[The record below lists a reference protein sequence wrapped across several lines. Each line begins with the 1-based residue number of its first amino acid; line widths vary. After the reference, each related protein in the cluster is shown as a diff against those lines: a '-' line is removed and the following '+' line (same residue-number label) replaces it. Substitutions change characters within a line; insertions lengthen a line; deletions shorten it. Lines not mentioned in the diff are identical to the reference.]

1 MTPKKQHVLVTGG
14 GGFLGKA
21 IVKQLIASDTF
32 AVKSFSRHMYQELE
46 SLGVEQIQGDIRDSN
61 RVEHACKGIDLV
73 FHVAAKTGMWG
84 KYNDYYQ
91 TNVIGT
97 KNILNACQ
105 MHNVSR
111 LVYTSSPSV
120 IFDGSDAKGIDESAL
135 YPKAYHSLYSKTKAI
150 AEQAVIKASGSHL
163 RTIILRPHLI
173 WGPEDTNL
181 VPRIIARAKQLVIIG
196 NGDNL
201 VDTLYID
208 NAADAHILAAA
219 KLHENPDLSGKI
231 FFISQ
236 DEPVYLWDMINNIL
250 KAGGHEPV
258 KRKISKQVA
267 FLAGALFELTFS
279 ILNIKKEPRITRFVA
294 KELATSHWFDI
305 SAAKR
310 DLGYVPK
317 VSIQEGL
324 IRLEAWLNTHQL
336 IKTRKLR

>member
-32 AVKSFSRHMYQELE
+32 AVKSFSRHMYPELG

-120 IFDGSDAKGIDESAL
+120 IFNGSDAKGIDESAL
-135 YPKAYHSLYSKTKAI
+135 YPRSYHSLYSKTKAI

-163 RTIILRPHLI
+163 KTIILRPHLI

-258 KRKISKQVA
+258 KRKISKKIA
-267 FLAGALFELTFS
+267 FLAGALFELTFG

-310 DLGYVPK
+310 DLGYIPK

-324 IRLEAWLNTHQL
+324 IRLEAWLKDQAMDF
-336 IKTRKLR
+336 